1 MSNNAFDTWKPIVE
15 NDDTIRAALEDANIP
30 ALMVSLVHLTGDMDI
45 VRGEIRP
52 RARNLADPQAG
63 VKEDQQA
70 VVREIAFEVLK
81 AYRDRGCTL
90 PPAPDRAR
98 VWEMMNF
105 MIGEEIPE
113 DYGAFLEGE
122 LSLNGEDPFVPPGMD
137 ELPGDKRRDF
147 RVLIIGAGMSG
158 LLAAHR
164 LQEAGISFTVVEK
177 NADVGGTWL
186 ENTYPGCR
194 IDSPNHSYSYSFV
207 PKNWPQYFSTQQV
220 LLDYFRQFAA
230 DFRLCEHVRV
240 SDRGC
245 VRSF

>member
-1 MSNNAFDTWKPIVE
+1 MTGKAFDNWEPIVE
-15 NDDTIRAALEDANIP
+15 GDETIRAALEDANIP
-30 ALMVSLVHLTGDMDI
+30 ALMVSLVHLTGDMGV
-45 VRGEIRP
+45 VRGEICP

-63 VKEDQQA
+63 VTEDQQA
-70 VVREIAFEVLK
+70 VVRETAFEVLR

-90 PPAPDRAR
+90 PSAPGRAR

-122 LSLNGEDPFVPPGMD
+122 LSLNGEDPFVPLGMD
-137 ELPGDKRRDF
+137 ELPGDKKRDF

-194 IDSPNHSYSYSFV
+194 VDSPNHSYSYSFV
-207 PKNWPQYFSTQQV
+207 PKNWPQYFS
-220 LLDYFRQFAA
+220 A
-230 DFRLCEHVRV
+230 
-240 SDRGC
+240 
-245 VRSF
+245 